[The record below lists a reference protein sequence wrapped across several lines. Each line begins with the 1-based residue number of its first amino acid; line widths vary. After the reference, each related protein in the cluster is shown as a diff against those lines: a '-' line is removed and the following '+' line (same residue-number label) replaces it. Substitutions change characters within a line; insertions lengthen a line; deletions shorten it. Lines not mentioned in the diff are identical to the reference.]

1 MKKIFLAC
9 AAIVLSLAATT
20 KVNAQQIKIGMFDEE
35 SILQFMPGVE
45 KIDSMLQHYM
55 QDSLQHEYDDEMY
68 LLQTKD
74 STLRADSAKMSN
86 ALRQTMK
93 KEISQHLYKIQNWQQ
108 YQQQKLQMKQQ
119 ELLRPFLEKIYGAL
133 QVVITEQK
141 YTHVLKKDVFLHI
154 EKGEELML
162 RVLHKLNVP
171 VPKEI
176 EDQYKEYGLTVK
188 SSSSAKPT
196 TPAKTTPKKN

>member
-1 MKKIFLAC
+1 MKKILLGFAV
-9 AAIVLSLAATT
+9 IIISLATT
-20 KVNAQQIKIGMFDEE
+20 SKANAQPIKIGMFDEE
-35 SILQFMPGVE
+35 SILQFMPGIE
-45 KIDSMLQHYM
+45 KVDTLLQ
-55 QDSLQHEYDDEMY
+55 QFLDDSLKHEYDDEMY

-108 YQQQKLQMKQQ
+108 YQQQRLQMKQQ

-133 QVVITEQK
+133 QAIIIEQK
-141 YTHVLKKDVFLHI
+141 YTHVFKKEVFVHI

-162 RVLHKLNVP
+162 RVLHRLNVP

-176 EDQYKEYGLTVK
+176 EDQYKEFGLTNK
-188 SSSSAKPT
+188 PAAPAKPS
-196 TPAKTTPKKN
+196 TTPKKN